1 MSIKSDEPF
10 EIPVFL
16 RNPTN
21 RGGLRLPRTTEFRM
35 KDEEPAPDA
44 DTDASPDVYAG
55 EGSPMAPVS
64 VLAPSHRLRAVLMPV
79 AAFAVAMSAAVFVV
93 RLPAF
98 EALVSGRV
106 AHASAPAQSAKS
118 EPSPSSFLQSALTAA
133 AANPPEAPAP
143 WSHQAA
149 QLQRDGLDDPATPP
163 APASV
168 AVPIVAPSPEPLA
181 ATLVADA
188 PVAAETS
195 VSASVAVAASTPPLA
210 PVNPPAVSPAQAGLG
225 DMVADTT
232 PAPSTGDAV
241 IKGVSD
247 REIRFGMV
255 SPFTGANKEAGRQLK
270 LGVDVAFAQAND
282 AGGVNGRLLKLL
294 AVDDGYEP
302 SRTLAAMQELYEKDD
317 VFGFIGNFGTAT
329 AAVSVPYAL
338 DHRALFLGA
347 LSGGGLLRRDPPDR
361 YVFNYRPS
369 YSEETG
375 AALRY
380 LVKVRRIAPTDIAV
394 FTQMDPFGDAG
405 YDGVAKAMRSLPD
418 GPDKI
423 MRIGYKRNSIDVQ
436 DAIGQ
441 LRAARGHIKAVIMV
455 ATYRAAAKFIEKSRE
470 AIPGLIYTNVSAVGA
485 TSLADELMLLGPRY
499 ADGVVVTQVT
509 PAVGSS
515 ASFVLKYKAALAKY
529 FPGEA
534 PDYSS
539 LESYIDADILI
550 EALKRAG
557 RQIDTEKLID
567 TMESMKDLD
576 FGIGTVLRFSGDE
589 HQGSHKVWGTQL
601 DANGQFQPIDLE

>member
-188 PVAAETS
+188 PVAARCAEHEG
-195 VSASVAVAASTPPLA
+195 
-210 PVNPPAVSPAQAGLG
+210 PAR
-225 DMVADTT
+225 
-232 PAPSTGDAV
+232 
-241 IKGVSD
+241 KG
-247 REIRFGMV
+247 
-255 SPFTGANKEAGRQLK
+255 
-270 LGVDVAFAQAND
+270 
-282 AGGVNGRLLKLL
+282 
-294 AVDDGYEP
+294 
-302 SRTLAAMQELYEKDD
+302 
-317 VFGFIGNFGTAT
+317 
-329 AAVSVPYAL
+329 
-338 DHRALFLGA
+338 
-347 LSGGGLLRRDPPDR
+347 
-361 YVFNYRPS
+361 
-369 YSEETG
+369 
-375 AALRY
+375 
-380 LVKVRRIAPTDIAV
+380 
-394 FTQMDPFGDAG
+394 
-405 YDGVAKAMRSLPD
+405 
-418 GPDKI
+418 
-423 MRIGYKRNSIDVQ
+423 
-436 DAIGQ
+436 
-441 LRAARGHIKAVIMV
+441 
-455 ATYRAAAKFIEKSRE
+455 
-470 AIPGLIYTNVSAVGA
+470 
-485 TSLADELMLLGPRY
+485 
-499 ADGVVVTQVT
+499 
-509 PAVGSS
+509 
-515 ASFVLKYKAALAKY
+515 
-529 FPGEA
+529 
-534 PDYSS
+534 
-539 LESYIDADILI
+539 
-550 EALKRAG
+550 
-557 RQIDTEKLID
+557 
-567 TMESMKDLD
+567 
-576 FGIGTVLRFSGDE
+576 
-589 HQGSHKVWGTQL
+589 QL
-601 DANGQFQPIDLE
+601 DADAVEDLEDELVVDVIDQVEHDVEAEDVVQRDDGLVGEHGVEQPSDVVQVAPAVRLREEVVDLLDCGWNR